1 MIRYFVFTA
10 AVFVL
15 SGCASMDKEECQI
28 ADWQTIGYE
37 DGAKG
42 RALSYLGNHRK
53 ACSDYGISP
62 DMEHYE
68 QGRLAGLHEY
78 CTPSNGFELGKSGQK
93 FNTVCKPPLA
103 EDFKLAW
110 SQGFEVHDALS
121 QLRNSERTLKQYQK
135 KAATL
140 HEQIED
146 AEAELVSDGIS
157 SKKRKALLAE
167 IKDLNA
173 ELEDAESELL
183 ELQDRVLDDRDYL
196 EQVEARYHY

>member
-1 MIRYFVFTA
+1 MIRYLVFTA
-10 AVFVL
+10 LIFLL

-28 ADWQTIGYE
+28 ADWRAIGYE

-62 DMEHYE
+62 DMERYE

-93 FNTVCKPPLA
+93 LNTVCKPPLA

-110 SQGFEVHDALS
+110 LQGVEVHDALS
-121 QLRNSERTLKQYQK
+121 QLRASERTLKRYQK
-135 KAATL
+135 MVVTL
-140 HEQIED
+140 NEQIED
-146 AEAELVSDGIS
+146 AEAKLVSDGIS
-157 SKKRKALLAE
+157 RKKRKVLLEE

-183 ELQDRVLDDRDYL
+183 MLEDQVQEDRDYL
-196 EQVEARYHY
+196 EQVEARYH